1 MLLAAATAA
10 VAYVSEAFVGA
21 IEPMTEE
28 IDISE
33 LFVGIIIVPAAGKI
47 AEHIVG
53 ADRLQERRGLL
64 DGHHFGLLDPG
75 RPAGHPDP
83 GFPRPPPGPPPR
95 PRLHHPGARGFLRA
109 RRSS

>member
-1 MLLAAATAA
+1 MLLTAATAA

-53 ADRLQERRGLL
+53 ADR
-64 DGHHFGLLDPG
+64 P
-75 RPAGHPDP
+75 
-83 GFPRPPPGPPPR
+83 
-95 PRLHHPGARGFLRA
+95 
-109 RRSS
+109 